1 MYLLI
6 GCSLSKSEMIS
17 MVEDT
22 EEEKFFRDRYAN
34 ELKKKKQ
41 NTRVDELDDE
51 RRKVKQQGMK
61 TPGRRGEQIKHEEI
75 DREISRRYTSE
86 KEKEANEKSNS

>member
-1 MYLLI
+1 
-6 GCSLSKSEMIS
+6 

-22 EEEKFFRDRYAN
+22 EEEKFFRDRYAD

-86 KEKEANEKSNS
+86 REKEANEKSNS

>member
-1 MYLLI
+1 
-6 GCSLSKSEMIS
+6 

-34 ELKKKKQ
+34 ELKNKNQ
-41 NTRVDELDDE
+41 NSRVDELDEE

-75 DREISRRYTSE
+75 DREISRRYTLG
-86 KEKEANEKSNS
+86 KDKKTDEKSNF

>member
-1 MYLLI
+1 LVLS
-6 GCSLSKSEMIS
+6 CSLSKSEMNS

-22 EEEKFFRDRYAN
+22 EEEKFFRGRYAN

-41 NTRVDELDDE
+41 GDMADELDDE

-61 TPGRRGEQIKHEEI
+61 TPGRRGEQIKHEEL
-75 DREISRRYTSE
+75 DREISRRYIVE
-86 KEKEANEKSNS
+86 KENETGEESDA